1 VLIDFKKKEEL
12 PSEFLSEGII
22 IIYDNKIFSTNE
34 NSFDNFSKEIA
45 KKTKVSQTNILGDG
59 IQLVFR
65 KDKEKVYVAENR
77 RMDLVRFASKS
88 SICFNLLKEHFK

>member
-1 VLIDFKKKEEL
+1 MVVEFKKKAEL

-22 IIYDNKIFSTNE
+22 IIHDNKVFSTNAT
-34 NSFDNFSKEIA
+34 SFDQFSKEVA
-45 KKTKVSQTNILGDG
+45 KKTKISQTNILGDG

-65 KDKEKVYVAENR
+65 KDKEKVYIAENR

-88 SICFNLLKEHFK
+88 SSCFSVLKDHFK

>member
-1 VLIDFKKKEEL
+1 MIVEFKKKDEL

-22 IIYDNKIFSTNE
+22 IIYDNKIFSTIE
-34 NSFDNFSKEIA
+34 NSFDQFSKEIA
-45 KKTKVSQTNILGDG
+45 KKIKTSQTNILGDG

-77 RMDLVRFASKS
+77 RMDLIRFASKS
-88 SICFNLLKEHFK
+88 SVCFNMLKEHFK